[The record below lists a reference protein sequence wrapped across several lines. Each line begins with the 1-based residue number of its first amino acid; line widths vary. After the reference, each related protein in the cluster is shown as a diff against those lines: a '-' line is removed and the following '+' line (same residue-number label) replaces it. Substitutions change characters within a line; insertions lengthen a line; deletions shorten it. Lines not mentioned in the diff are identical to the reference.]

1 MAEVG
6 GLLLL
11 TAAASESQMVAVK
24 RLNGAQTA
32 TVLLMSGHFVCE
44 LSL

>member
-11 TAAASESQMVAVK
+11 TVAASQSQMVAVK
-24 RLNGAQTA
+24 RLNGAQNA
-32 TVLLMSGHFVCE
+32 TVQLVSGH
-44 LSL
+44 LAA